1 MNYKQI
7 EREVEDAL
15 DAMVERG
22 ELIRW
27 LDENDQWVCDLPPT
41 GLEK

>member
-1 MNYKQI
+1 MSYKEI

-15 DAMVERG
+15 NAMVERG

-27 LDENDQWVCDLPPT
+27 LDENDKWLYDLPPDQ
-41 GLEK
+41 LDK

>member
-1 MNYKQI
+1 VTYEQI
-7 EREVEDAL
+7 ERGVQAEL

-41 GLEK
+41 DLKN